1 MGLSVLHARE
11 IKKIITNLKEM
22 KFVFELLFKVASL
35 HQLQVLNVSKTNISH
50 LTVQQ
55 QEIFLYIVALIKLES
70 RKDEA

>member
-1 MGLSVLHARE
+1 
-11 IKKIITNLKEM
+11 M